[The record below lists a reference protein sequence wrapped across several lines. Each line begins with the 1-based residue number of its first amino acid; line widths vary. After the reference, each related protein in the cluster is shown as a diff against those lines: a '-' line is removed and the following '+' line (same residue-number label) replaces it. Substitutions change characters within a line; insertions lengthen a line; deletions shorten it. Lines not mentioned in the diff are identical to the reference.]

1 MQPPSIHAIRDRLLQ
16 GLDKDYNVVDMGIV
30 VEVISQL
37 ESYAITKEALE
48 ATRLGKHINEL
59 RRKAS
64 DKQLASRAKS
74 LVKKWRELLMPSSG
88 TATPVQTS
96 TEEPSAVV
104 PPVQPNMAMANAMA
118 QRLTNGH
125 HNHRS
130 TPSGIAQAS
139 SQPSS
144 RLTSP
149 AVSSSSRLSPGLSTP
164 GGHGGSNLGH
174 TTRMPISSSSMPSSA
189 SSSPGLSRPTT
200 PNNHNSRP
208 VSPAVPKTNAA
219 NKRLRKEMLEDGDNV
234 EIVNN
239 DNDLH
244 SPAAKKA
251 KISSNHSRSPP
262 ILLNGSV
269 KSTTTKRCDS
279 NTIASNGHHTKI
291 LDQDSEMNYVRD
303 RTTNSLPMTPS
314 GTTIEDPMLT
324 PSKANNKRVSRKKQL
339 EQEREHLLEQKLLT
353 ARRQASKVRTTQEL
367 VQELALRSSTP
378 TGPVKSSSV
387 QMVSETKTELMNRF
401 FESQNGNGNNQ
412 HSDVLSPPLSD
423 GPPSP
428 SNMVKD
434 GLKTAQNATF
444 SSSNNDS
451 NKESVEDILA
461 QLPPIDV
468 ASILAEINSEMQVEN
483 SSNQDDSGDISG
495 NGTDMEESDQ
505 EEIEGLIPP
514 VKKTRQKIN
523 SNSSSSHNN
532 NNKKEQLSDGVKAA
546 MVDELHAGQH
556 ESVNGNFDHD
566 GAFKEWHEVVTKETV
581 NGDLLYILPY
591 SVID

>member
-16 GLDKDYNVVDMGIV
+16 GLDKDYNVVHMGIV

-96 TEEPSAVV
+96 TKEPSAAV

-164 GGHGGSNLGH
+164 GGHGGSNMGPMA
-174 TTRMPISSSSMPSSA
+174 RMPISSSSMPSSA

-239 DNDLH
+239 VGDDVH

-251 KISSNHSRSPP
+251 KTSNRSPP

-269 KSTTTKRCDS
+269 KSTTTKRCD
-279 NTIASNGHHTKI
+279 NTVASNGHTKT
-291 LDQDSEMNYVRD
+291 LDQDKMNGVRE
-303 RTTNSLPMTPS
+303 RTATSLPKPPS
-314 GTTIEDPMLT
+314 GTATANNHIDDPMLT

-378 TGPVKSSSV
+378 TGPVKSSNV

-401 FESQNGNGNNQ
+401 FESQNGNGTNQ

-428 SNMVKD
+428 SDVVKN
-434 GLKTAQNATF
+434 GPNVAKNATL

-468 ASILAEINSEMQVEN
+468 ASVLAEINSEMQTEN
-483 SSNQDDSGDISG
+483 SSNHDDSGDNA
-495 NGTDMEESDQ
+495 NGHDTEMESDQ

-514 VKKTRQKIN
+514 VKNTRQRI
-523 SNSSSSHNN
+523 NSSSH
-532 NNKKEQLSDGVKAA
+532 NKKEQLSDGVKAA

>member
-37 ESYAITKEALE
+37 ENYAITKEALE

-96 TEEPSAVV
+96 TKEPSAAV

-164 GGHGGSNLGH
+164 GGHGGSNTGH
-174 TTRMPISSSSMPSSA
+174 MARMPISSSSMPSSA

-234 EIVNN
+234 EIVG
-239 DNDLH
+239 DDLH

-251 KISSNHSRSPP
+251 KTSNRSPP

-269 KSTTTKRCDS
+269 KTTTTKRCD
-279 NTIASNGHHTKI
+279 NTVASNGHTTI
-291 LDQDSEMNYVRD
+291 LDQDEMNCVRD
-303 RTTNSLPMTPS
+303 RTTTSLPKPPLGTP
-314 GTTIEDPMLT
+314 TANNLNEDPMLT
-324 PSKANNKRVSRKKQL
+324 PSKTNNKRVSRKKQL

-401 FESQNGNGNNQ
+401 FGSQNGNGTNQ

-428 SNMVKD
+428 SNVVKN
-434 GLKTAQNATF
+434 GPNMAKNTTL
-444 SSSNNDS
+444 SSNTDS

-468 ASILAEINSEMQVEN
+468 ASVLAEINSEMQAEN
-483 SSNQDDSGDISG
+483 SSNHDDSGDTTG
-495 NGTDMEESDQ
+495 NGNDSEMESDQ

-514 VKKTRQKIN
+514 VKKTRQRI
-523 SNSSSSHNN
+523 NSSSHS
-532 NNKKEQLSDGVKAA
+532 KKEQLSDGVKAA